1 MRWIREVNHQQDN
14 NRLYNEALLITILGN
29 FLLAIGKGIVA
40 AVSGSVALYAE
51 AANSISDV
59 LYSLLMVLGLKVAQR
74 PPDLSHPQGHSR
86 FEPLVGLMITLS
98 MGFAGY
104 SAGRTA
110 IERFLTG
117 ARAVEPGLPLII
129 LTIAISAKIAMYFRI
144 KRIGYQVS
152 SPTLVTAA
160 QDNLMDVLASGAALV
175 GTLGSYYIHPLADP
189 IAGLLI
195 ALWIF
200 RAAFGAGKENLAY
213 LTGSGASKEL
223 REQIVEIASAVPGVE
238 KVHLVVTE
246 YVGPHLLVDMHIN
259 VNGQM
264 TLNKAHDIS
273 DQVIENLVALK
284 EIDRAYVHL
293 EPEGFQ

>member
-1 MRWIREVNHQQDN
+1 MRWIREVTHQQEN
-14 NRLYNEALLITILGN
+14 NRLYNQALLITILGN
-29 FLLAIGKGIVA
+29 LLLATGKGIIA
-40 AVSGSVALYAE
+40 TISGSVALYAE

-59 LYSLLMVLGLKVAQR
+59 LYSLLMVLGLRIAQR

-104 SAGRTA
+104 SAGRAA
-110 IERFLTG
+110 IGRFITG
-117 ARAVEPGLPLII
+117 AQAVEPGLPLII
-129 LTIAISAKIAMYFRI
+129 LIIAVLTKIAMYFRI
-144 KRIGYQVS
+144 KRIGRQVS

-160 QDNLMDVLASGAALV
+160 KDNLMDVLASGAAIV
-175 GTLGSYYIHPLADP
+175 GTLGSFYLHPIADP
-189 IAGLLI
+189 IAGLII

-200 RAAFGAGKENLAY
+200 RAAFEAGKENLDY
-213 LTGSGASKEL
+213 LTGKGAPEEL
-223 REQIVEIASAVPGVE
+223 RKQIVEIASAIPGVE

-259 VNGQM
+259 VDGEM
-264 TLNKAHDIS
+264 TINEAHEIS
-273 DQVIENLVALK
+273 DQVIDNLVALP

-293 EPEGFQ
+293 EPEGWQ

>member
-1 MRWIREVNHQQDN
+1 MRWIREVNQQDQN
-14 NRLYNEALLITILGN
+14 NRLFNQALLITILGN
-29 FLLAIGKGIVA
+29 LLLATGKGIVA
-40 AVSGSVALYAE
+40 AISGSVSLYAE

-59 LYSLLMVLGLKVAQR
+59 FYSLFMVLGLRIARR
-74 PPDLSHPQGHSR
+74 PPDLSQPQGHSR

-110 IERFLTG
+110 IERFLSG

-129 LTIAISAKIAMYFRI
+129 LMIAIIAKIGMYFRI
-144 KRIGYQVS
+144 RQIGHQVS
-152 SPTLVTAA
+152 SPTLTTAA
-160 QDNLMDVLASGAALV
+160 QDNLMDVLASGAALL
-175 GTLGSYYIHPLADP
+175 GTLGSFYIHPLADP
-189 IAGLLI
+189 IAGVLI

-200 RAAFGAGKENLAY
+200 RAAFEAGKENLAY
-213 LTGSGASKEL
+213 LTGSGASEDL

-259 VNGQM
+259 VDGHM
-264 TLNKAHDIS
+264 TLNEAHDIS
-273 DQVIENLVALK
+273 DQVIDALVALR

-293 EPEGFQ
+293 EPEGWQ

>member
-1 MRWIREVNHQQDN
+1 MRWIREVTHQQEN
-14 NRLYNEALLITILGN
+14 NRLYNQALLITILGN
-29 FLLAIGKGIVA
+29 LLLAAGKGVIA
-40 AVSGSVALYAE
+40 AISGSVALYAE

-59 LYSLLMVLGLKVAQR
+59 LYSLLMVLGLRVAQR

-104 SAGRTA
+104 TAGRAA
-110 IERFLTG
+110 IGRFITG
-117 ARAVEPGLPLII
+117 AQAVDPGLPLII
-129 LTIAISAKIAMYFRI
+129 LIIAVLTKIAMYFRI
-144 KRIGYQVS
+144 KAIGRQVS

-160 QDNLMDVLASGAALV
+160 QDNLMDVLASGAAIV
-175 GTLGSYYIHPLADP
+175 GTVGSFYLHPLADP
-189 IAGLLI
+189 IAGLII

-200 RAAFGAGKENLAY
+200 RAAFEAGKENLDY
-213 LTGSGASKEL
+213 LTGKGAPEEL
-223 REQIVEIASAVPGVE
+223 RKQIVEIASAIPGVE

-259 VNGQM
+259 VNGEM
-264 TLNKAHDIS
+264 TLNDAHEIS
-273 DQVIENLVALK
+273 DQVIENLVALA

-293 EPEGFQ
+293 EPEGWH

>member
-144 KRIGYQVS
+144 KGIGYQVS